1 MEIPSHR
8 IETVRRFCVP
18 GHTACRDLRHCAQ
31 QQNPGQTKLSRKID
45 DPPPADENCS
55 NGPPNARQTAGLV
68 LRYETGCFF
77 VSSYPCVRCRG
88 PPLRLVSKKP
98 DKGGCPMGQHNDSK
112 KDILSLQNRFTAYF
126 LVALKRKKRDY
137 LQKRSRIEAYES
149 MTDFL
154 TVQFVGDPT
163 SELPSAAPQIEDAA
177 LMQALTQLTA
187 KERYILFQ
195 RVLYGSEYD
204 ELAVDLNLRYNG
216 IATAYHRIIKK
227 LRKELKG
234 GRK

>member
-1 MEIPSHR
+1 M
-8 IETVRRFCVP
+8 
-18 GHTACRDLRHCAQ
+18 
-31 QQNPGQTKLSRKID
+31 GQCDDSRK
-45 DPPPADENCS
+45 
-55 NGPPNARQTAGLV
+55 
-68 LRYETGCFF
+68 
-77 VSSYPCVRCRG
+77 
-88 PPLRLVSKKP
+88 
-98 DKGGCPMGQHNDSK
+98 ND
-112 KDILSLQNRFTAYF
+112 LSLQNRFTAYF

-149 MTDFL
+149 ITDFL